1 MLLPI
6 YELARIS
13 CCKIW
18 LQDQSHNCLIF
29 LTGEVLHKML
39 SSSFI
44 YPMYLN
50 CVFYKKSKKKVK
62 SPESPENSLQLFKL
76 KNSSAKS
83 QQLMAFFT
91 CRPQYRI
98 KQTLILLLWWV
109 LMGKDC
115 HRCESRSSFPL
126 LFPALN
132 LHRGTQQGTEQQ
144 TSIKHLHLLRV
155 AFEGV
160 LAETVRLLW
169 EKCRARTCIVLQRT
183 PKGGHLPGR
192 LCCFSSQVAT
202 GQFSLS
208 LFFFICGLVSPP
220 PKKKNFHH

>member
-1 MLLPI
+1 MC
-6 YELARIS
+6 S
-13 CCKIW
+13 
-18 LQDQSHNCLIF
+18 
-29 LTGEVLHKML
+29 T
-39 SSSFI
+39 
-44 YPMYLN
+44 
-50 CVFYKKSKKKVK
+50 KKERKKKDK

-91 CRPQYRI
+91 YRHQYHI
-98 KQTLILLLWWV
+98 KQTLILLLWQV
-109 LMGKDC
+109 LMGKDG

-155 AFEGV
+155 AFERV
-160 LAETVRLLW
+160 LAETVQLLW
-169 EKCRARTCIVLQRT
+169 EKCRAGTCIALQRT

-192 LCCFSSQVAT
+192 LCYFSSQVAI

-208 LFFFICGLVSPP
+208 LFFFLCGLFPPP
-220 PKKKNFHH
+220 PKKKKRIFTIRVCVCNQPLSLQ